1 MISLFQLYIV
11 LIVPHKKC
19 GYKGK
24 ACVHIFDG
32 ILRPLTS
39 VRAIISENKTKMER
53 TKLLKKS
60 LKWFTG
66 TILIFS
72 QKYNIPIV

>member
-1 MISLFQLYIV
+1 MWIQ
-11 LIVPHKKC
+11 
-19 GYKGK
+19 GK

-39 VRAIISENKTKMER
+39 CKGHYFRKQKTNIER

-72 QKYNIPIV
+72 QKYNTPIV